1 MTYLVVL
8 SNRMDLNEGRCCE
21 VSVQG
26 SFCLSMK
33 VLFIV
38 QDGLNVGLGPAV
50 LSFVTTQRKNQRK
63 SLRPPIPTTA
73 RPVVPEKCLPRIQ
86 AIFPSLPLGKT
97 GLPLHPPWRTAHTP
111 RALHCFHV
119 CIHGNSVW

>member
-1 MTYLVVL
+1 MTYLVGL

-38 QDGLNVGLGPAV
+38 QDGLNGGLGPTV
-50 LSFVTTQRKNQRK
+50 LSCQPYKKEPKKASVRQ
-63 SLRPPIPTTA
+63 SPLRPPCGSGTMPSKDSGNFSITA
-73 RPVVPEKCLPRIQ
+73 SWQDRASPSPPVADGAHSTSIAL
-86 AIFPSLPLGKT
+86 FPCM
-97 GLPLHPPWRTAHTP
+97 HTWKQ
-111 RALHCFHV
+111 CME
-119 CIHGNSVW
+119 